1 MAITRKRG
9 VDAVFDNVGLASWNI
24 GLKVVVRNGC
34 IITCGAT
41 TGPNP
46 PADLQRVFIKQ
57 LRILGST
64 LANLE
69 ELRQLLKLVERGK
82 LQPVVDRIFEFEE
95 LHQALAYLHEAKQ
108 FGKIV
113 LKLAD

>member
-1 MAITRKRG
+1 
-9 VDAVFDNVGLASWNI
+9 VDVVFDNVGLASWNI

-57 LRILGST
+57 IRILGST

-69 ELRQLLKLVERGK
+69 ELRQLLDLVERGK
-82 LQPVVDRIFEFEE
+82 LQPVVDRIFEFQE
-95 LHQALAYLHEAKQ
+95 LHQALAYLQEGKQ
-108 FGKIV
+108 FGKV
-113 LKLAD
+113 ALKLAN